1 MSEENQ
7 VTQPVV
13 PVFGLMVSFRPYE
26 CTCCGHKEAISTNHT
41 DLCFNYCNSC
51 SWTCSKYPAMIMGSR
66 YYRAFKYVGE
76 PPTEAEYNPYM
87 KEKEAKE

>member
-1 MSEENQ
+1 MTEEIK
-7 VTQPVV
+7 
-13 PVFGLMVSFRPYE
+13 PVFGLLATFRPYE

-76 PPTEAEYNPYM
+76 PPTIDEFVRTEEPEKQ
-87 KEKEAKE
+87 KE